1 MDRPTGSESNGRQI
15 RVLLIEDDREDAD
28 LVRHALSAARHE
40 TFVVE
45 WVDRLVP
52 GLDRLAEGGIDVCLL
67 DLSLPD
73 SRGPRTVLATR
84 AQAPDVP
91 IVVLASS
98 DGDGPAVEA
107 AAGGTQDYLVKTRL
121 DPDLVARTIRHAIEA
136 HEGRPQRLAPGPPID
151 SLTNLLNGD
160 GLLAVGECQVRVSS
174 VTRRPFAL
182 LYVDVD
188 GLGRVNDLAGRRA
201 GDRALLD
208 VADLLAVTFRS
219 SDLIAR
225 VTGDEF
231 CVILSEIAPNDPGE
245 EGARDR
251 LTRAVDAFNAHR
263 DDPRRLS
270 LTIGAARFDPASPC
284 SFEELVGHAEQQM
297 REHKRRAA

>member
-1 MDRPTGSESNGRQI
+1 MDRTTGSESNGRQI

-98 DGDGPAVEA
+98 DSDGPAVEA
-107 AAGGTQDYLVKTRL
+107 AADGTQDYLVKTRL
-121 DPDLVARTIRHAIEA
+121 DPDLVAWTIRHAIEA
-136 HEGRPQRLAPGPPID
+136 HESPQRLAPGPPID

-160 GLLAVGECQVRVSS
+160 GLLAVGASQVRVASL
-174 VTRRPFAL
+174 TRRPFAL

-188 GLGRVNDLAGRRA
+188 GLDRVNDLAGRSA

-208 VADLLAVTFRS
+208 VAGLLAVTFRN
-219 SDLIAR
+219 SDMIAR

-231 CVILSEIAPNDPGE
+231 CVILSEVAPNDSGE

-251 LTRAVDAFNAHR
+251 LTRAVGAFNAHR
-263 DDPRRLS
+263 DSARRLS

>member
-84 AQAPDVP
+84 AQAPGVP

-98 DGDGPAVEA
+98 DSDGPAVEA
-107 AAGGTQDYLVKTRL
+107 AVDGAQDYLVKTRL
-121 DPDLVARTIRHAIEA
+121 DPDLVAWSIRHAIEA
-136 HEGRPQRLAPGPPID
+136 HESRPQRLAPGPPID

-160 GLLAVGECQVRVSS
+160 GLLAVGESQVRVSS

-208 VADLLAVTFRS
+208 VAGLLAVTFRN

-231 CVILSEIAPNDPGE
+231 CVILSEVAPNDSGE

-263 DDPRRLS
+263 DGARRLS